1 MAKKATQR
9 EMFERMIAH
18 YTAMGKDEFKEE
30 IDFLNGRIEQLDKKK
45 AGSDKEETI
54 EDKANAYLADKVV
67 EVLADG
73 KKMLVS
79 ALITAINPEFM
90 ALYPSIFLSSQRVT
104 HIVTALV
111 KDGTLNKTVEKSK
124 SYYSLA

>member
-30 IDFLNGRIEQLDKKK
+30 IEFLNGRIEQLDKKK
-45 AGSDKEETI
+45 DGGNKTETV
-54 EDKANAYLADKVV
+54 EDRANAYLTDKIV

-79 ALITAINPEFM
+79 ALITALNPEFM
-90 ALYPSIFLSSQRVT
+90 ALYPSIFLSSQRIT

-111 KDGTLNKTVEKSK
+111 KDGTLVKTVEKSK

>member
-30 IDFLNGRIEQLDKKK
+30 IEFLNGRIEQLDKKK
-45 AGSDKEETI
+45 NGSDKAETI
-54 EDKANAYLADKVV
+54 EDKANAYLADKII

-90 ALYPSIFLSSQRVT
+90 AFYPSIFLSSQRVT

>member
-54 EDKANAYLADKVV
+54 EDKANAYLADKIV

-73 KKMLVS
+73 KKMTVS
-79 ALITAINPEFM
+79 GLITAINPDFM
-90 ALYPSIFLSSQRVT
+90 GVFPTVFLSSQRVT
-104 HIVTALV
+104 HIVTALA
-111 KDGTLNKTVEKSK
+111 KDETLNKTVEKSK

>member
-1 MAKKATQR
+1 
-9 EMFERMIAH
+9 
-18 YTAMGKDEFKEE
+18 MGKDEFKEE

-54 EDKANAYLADKVV
+54 EDKANAYLADKIV

-111 KDGTLNKTVEKSK
+111 KDETLKKTVEKSK

>member
-45 AGSDKEETI
+45 DGGNKTETV
-54 EDKANAYLADKVV
+54 EDKANAYLTDKIV

-90 ALYPSIFLSSQRVT
+90 TIYPTVFLSSQRIT

-111 KDGTLNKTVEKSK
+111 KDGTLVKTVEKSK